1 LGYVRARMRGK
12 EWNDMYQT
20 SNGRA
25 HPRAIVVLFQ
35 GEFDADIY
43 KHNYT
48 DIIYRANCIVL
59 DRSLAAYVL
68 VCTYIYTNKEAY
80 C

>member
-1 LGYVRARMRGK
+1 MVGGTYMCANLHVTQLMMCILI
-12 EWNDMYQT
+12 W
-20 SNGRA
+20 
-25 HPRAIVVLFQ
+25 HAIVVLFQ

-43 KHNYT
+43 KHNYI

>member
-1 LGYVRARMRGK
+1 M
-12 EWNDMYQT
+12 
-20 SNGRA
+20 GRA
-25 HPRAIVVLFQ
+25 HPRAMVVLFQ

-48 DIIYRANCIVL
+48 DIIYRVNCIVL

-80 C
+80 Y